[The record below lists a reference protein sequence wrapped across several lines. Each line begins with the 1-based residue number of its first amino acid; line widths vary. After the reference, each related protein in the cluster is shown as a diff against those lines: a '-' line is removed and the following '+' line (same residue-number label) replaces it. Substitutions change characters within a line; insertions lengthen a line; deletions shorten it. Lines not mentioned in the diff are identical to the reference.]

1 MVNTDYLYDHTF
13 FEKHFSKYHYDKTSK
28 LSYKEYYNSYIVNSY
43 MENGHYVGGV
53 YTESLDFVD
62 GTAIRRGIGEVNDKS
77 RIVTGSTEDDTV
89 IYIGM
94 LVNVWGHHLTDNI
107 KRLWFLDSDEYKS
120 KYSGCKLVYV
130 SAEGQTSYKD
140 MPLNMRKLLSILG
153 IDENNITPI
162 TDITRFKKIMC
173 RMNPSIT
180 TRMRQGFLQ
189 KNIRIQLIKS
199 ANIRKKSLLRMRL
212 IKKCISHI
220 QDSVQTSRSVKIN

>member
-1 MVNTDYLYDHTF
+1 
-13 FEKHFSKYHYDKTSK
+13 
-28 LSYKEYYNSYIVNSY
+28 

-162 TDITRFKKIMC
+162 TDITRFKKIIVPDESFY
-173 RMNPSIT
+173 NDKDE
-180 TRMRQGFLQ
+180 TRFLQ

-212 IKKCISHI
+212 IKSVFHI
-220 QDSVQTSRSVKIN
+220 FKIQFRQAGR